1 MKPSNPRP
9 TTATLFDPAF
19 AQRLVLLNGLFPLA
33 LCGWDGLL
41 GQLGANPLEFI
52 LRLTGGLALVL
63 LTLTLTV
70 TPLVAWFGPPWLIRL
85 RRTLGLLAFF
95 YASLHFLA
103 YAWFDKAFDL
113 ASVVVDVLRR
123 PFILFGM
130 LGFLVMVPL
139 ALTSTNRMVKRLGA
153 ARWKRLHRLTYVA
166 AVAGVIHFYLFVK
179 ADTTMPA
186 AFAAIVGFLL
196 VYRWLRAQRLTTLG
210 LNARH

>member
-1 MKPSNPRP
+1 
-9 TTATLFDPAF
+9 LFDPAF

-139 ALTSTNRMVKRLGA
+139 ALTSTDRMVKRLGA
-153 ARWKRLHRLTYVA
+153 ARWKHLHRLTYVA

>member
-1 MKPSNPRP
+1 M
-9 TTATLFDPAF
+9 FDPAF

>member
-1 MKPSNPRP
+1 
-9 TTATLFDPAF
+9 LFDPAF

-139 ALTSTNRMVKRLGA
+139 ALTSTDRMVKRLGA

>member
-1 MKPSNPRP
+1 
-9 TTATLFDPAF
+9 LFDPAF

-210 LNARH
+210 LNSRH

>member
-1 MKPSNPRP
+1 
-9 TTATLFDPAF
+9 LFDPAF